1 MQPGELEAGII
12 AGLEGAADWVDDA
25 QAGLIDPVLLV
36 EQLPRVI
43 EHLTVY
49 LEHDAAKG
57 HPSRRR
63 WLDALTEAGEL

>member
-1 MQPGELEAGII
+1 MQLGEIDEGVIT
-12 AGLEGAADWVDDA
+12 GLEGAADWVADA
-25 QAGLIDPVLLV
+25 QAGLIEPVLLV

-57 HPSRRR
+57 HPSRQR
-63 WLDALTEAGEL
+63 WLDALTEASEL

>member
-1 MQPGELEAGII
+1 MDIEAGIV
-12 AGLEGAADWVDDA
+12 AGLDGAADWVSDA
-25 QAGLIDPVLLV
+25 RAGLIEPVLLV

-49 LEHDAAKG
+49 LAHDAAQG
-57 HPSRRR
+57 HPSRQR